1 MCLLVLQQLPSP
13 TCYYN
18 ALTNQRGYAWL
29 LPCYSRERNP
39 DLATRP
45 TRIADRELN
54 CSQRRERD
62 VEFPKQ
68 KKRSEIIK
76 KQKAGKTVSCPVTN
90 RDPVGHFIKRRL
102 RIRFGAGC
110 CASSFNPP
118 ASLKQ
123 ERKRRK
129 FGKCNIQHTL
139 AGSQVHHP
147 FPTGSCCKLMRWY
160 DAHPAS
166 TEPSRASSGLIRRLT
181 VAKKD
186 GRREIARVLAC
197 GWDERR

>member
-1 MCLLVLQQLPSP
+1 MRVLKSCHGYEKYKYRRKKKRTVCLLVLQQLPSP

-68 KKRSEIIK
+68 KRDRRSLKNK
-76 KQKAGKTVSCPVTN
+76 KQEKPSHVRSRTAIQLVISSKGDCGSGSVLVAALHLSIPPPLLNKRGKGENSVNV
-90 RDPVGHFIKRRL
+90 I
-102 RIRFGAGC
+102 
-110 CASSFNPP
+110 
-118 ASLKQ
+118 
-123 ERKRRK
+123 
-129 FGKCNIQHTL
+129 
-139 AGSQVHHP
+139 
-147 FPTGSCCKLMRWY
+147 Y
-160 DAHPAS
+160 S
-166 TEPSRASSGLIRRLT
+166 TR
-181 VAKKD
+181 
-186 GRREIARVLAC
+186 
-197 GWDERR
+197 

>member
-1 MCLLVLQQLPSP
+1 M
-13 TCYYN
+13 
-18 ALTNQRGYAWL
+18 

-129 FGKCNIQHTL
+129 FGKCNIQHVSRKSSSSSFSNRILLQTDEM
-139 AGSQVHHP
+139 VR
-147 FPTGSCCKLMRWY
+147 C
-160 DAHPAS
+160 
-166 TEPSRASSGLIRRLT
+166 PSGIDRTQQSKQRLNPPS
-181 VAKKD
+181 D
-186 GRREIARVLAC
+186 RS
-197 GWDERR
+197 